1 VIQYHWLMTL
11 QGGSATQ
18 PVTMTFSG
26 VTDVDHGGSRME
38 TFAKLFQD
46 LAADDEYSLVFS
58 GGAPAVLF
66 FSLEPESLG

>member
-1 VIQYHWLMTL
+1 MTQYHWLMTL

-26 VTDVDHGGSRME
+26 VTDVDRGGSRME
-38 TFAKLFQD
+38 TFARLFQD
-46 LAADDEYSLVFS
+46 LAADDDYNLVFS

-66 FSLEPESLG
+66 FSLEPEILG

>member
-1 VIQYHWLMTL
+1 MQYHWLMTL

-26 VTDVDHGGSRME
+26 VTEVDHEGSRMQ
-38 TFAKLFQD
+38 TFARLFQE

-58 GGAPAVLF
+58 GGAPAVVF
-66 FSLEPESLG
+66 FSLEPEILG

>member
-1 VIQYHWLMTL
+1 MTQYHWLMTL

-26 VTDVDHGGSRME
+26 VTDVNQSGSRME
-38 TFAKLFQD
+38 TFAQLFQD
-46 LAADDEYSLVFS
+46 LAADDDYAFVFS

-66 FSLEPESLG
+66 FSLEPEILG

>member
-1 VIQYHWLMTL
+1 MTL

-26 VTDVDHGGSRME
+26 VTDVDPGASRME

-46 LAADDEYSLVFS
+46 LAADEEYSPVFS
-58 GGAPAVLF
+58 GGPPAVLF

>member
-1 VIQYHWLMTL
+1 MTQYHWLMTL

-26 VTDVDHGGSRME
+26 VTDVDHGASRME

-46 LAADDEYSLVFS
+46 LAADEEYSLVFS
-58 GGAPAVLF
+58 GGAPTVLF
-66 FSLEPESLG
+66 FSLELDRLG

>member
-1 VIQYHWLMTL
+1 MTQYHWLMTL
-11 QGGSATQ
+11 QGGGATQ

-26 VTDVDHGGSRME
+26 VTDVDHGASRME

-46 LAADDEYSLVFS
+46 LAADEEYNLVFS

>member
-1 VIQYHWLMTL
+1 MTEYHWLMTL

-26 VTDVDHGGSRME
+26 VTDVTGGDSRMS
-38 TFAKLFQD
+38 TFAKLFQN
-46 LAADDEYSLVFS
+46 LAEDDEYSLVFG

-66 FSLEPESLG
+66 FSLEPDRLG